1 MTKTILLASTGLFFA
16 MPARSQDV
24 YDLVDHRFAENNGVR
39 IHYVTIGEGPLI
51 VMIHGFPDY
60 WYSWR
65 RQMPALAKRHQVVA
79 MDMRGY
85 NRSDKPVGVEN
96 YSMELLV
103 GDVAA
108 VIRHAGHERATV
120 VGHDWGGAVAWTL
133 AMVMPDVVERLII
146 LNLPHPQG
154 LARELA
160 RNPEQQQ
167 NSAYARQFQ
176 QPNAHELLTAEGLAM
191 WVQDPAAR
199 DRYIEAFQQSD
210 FEAMLNYY
218 KANYPREPYQEPTSP
233 PPPVRVPVLM
243 FHGLDD
249 QYLLPGALSGTWEWI
264 DADLTLVTIP
274 GAGHFVQ
281 QDAAALVTRTM
292 TTWLAR

>member
-1 MTKTILLASTGLFFA
+1 MTKTILIASTGLFFA
-16 MPARSQDV
+16 MPAQSQDV
-24 YDLVDHRFAENNGVR
+24 YDLVEHRFAENNGVR

-65 RQMPALAKRHQVVA
+65 RQMPALAERHQVVA

-108 VIRHAGHERATV
+108 VIRHAGHEQATV

-160 RNPEQQQ
+160 RNPPWRSLPSPWRIQRI
-167 NSAYARQFQ
+167 SSRPRSPSPRLPSSSISRCLVACSWAVASRR
-176 QPNAHELLTAEGLAM
+176 LA
-191 WVQDPAAR
+191 
-199 DRYIEAFQQSD
+199 
-210 FEAMLNYY
+210 
-218 KANYPREPYQEPTSP
+218 
-233 PPPVRVPVLM
+233 
-243 FHGLDD
+243 
-249 QYLLPGALSGTWEWI
+249 
-264 DADLTLVTIP
+264 
-274 GAGHFVQ
+274 
-281 QDAAALVTRTM
+281 
-292 TTWLAR
+292 